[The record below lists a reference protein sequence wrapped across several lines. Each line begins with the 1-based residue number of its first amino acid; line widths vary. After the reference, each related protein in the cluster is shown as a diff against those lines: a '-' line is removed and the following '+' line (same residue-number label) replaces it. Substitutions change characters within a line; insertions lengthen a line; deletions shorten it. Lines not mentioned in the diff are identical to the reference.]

1 MGADGPHVGRIQIEL
16 HHRLQRYLI
25 QKQPVRV
32 VDGDF
37 PAQLRQHEAAK
48 RYGILAGE
56 KESTATEGVQRG
68 QQTGR
73 FGSFQ
78 FPDGVFIIKVAVVE
92 ALQCVQTG
100 LHHDVYA
107 APLLLDPQRQR
118 GQTLSQGVTAHLA
131 PRLI

>member
-1 MGADGPHVGRIQIEL
+1 MGADGPHVRRIQIEL
-16 HHRLQRYLI
+16 HHRLQRDLI

-32 VDGDF
+32 VDGDL

-56 KESTATEGVQRG
+56 KESAATESVQRG

-100 LHHDVYA
+100 STTMCTP
-107 APLLLDPQRQR
+107 PLFFSTRSVSAGRPFRK
-118 GQTLSQGVTAHLA
+118 A
-131 PRLI
+131 